1 MKVSVIIPAYNE
13 AERIGAV
20 IGAVLACPDADNVVV
35 VDDGSEDDTVEAAK
49 EYGVRV
55 IALPKNVGKGG
66 AMATAIAETDADVFV
81 FIDADLQG
89 LRPKHITALIK
100 PLKDDENLMITAGR
114 FRGGRLSTNLSQMV
128 VPSINS
134 QRAIRRSLLE
144 RVPDFSES
152 RFGVETM
159 INNYVKKNK
168 ISMMEIP
175 LEGVA
180 QYLKEE
186 KEGLVKGVGNRAKMY
201 GDIIKHRVPK
211 SNKQKTE
218 TP

>member
-1 MKVSVIIPAYNE
+1 MKTAVVIPAYNE

-20 IGAVLACPDADNVVV
+20 IGAALACPDADDVVV
-35 VDDGSEDDTVEAAK
+35 VDDGSEDDTSEAAK

-55 IALPKNVGKGG
+55 IALPKNIGKGG
-66 AMATAIAETDADVFV
+66 AMATAIVETDADVLV

-100 PLKDDENLMITAGR
+100 PLKEDETLMITAGR
-114 FRGGRLSTNLSQMV
+114 FKGGRLSTNLSQMV
-128 VPSINS
+128 APSINS

-144 RVPDFSES
+144 RVPDFRDS
-152 RFGVETM
+152 RFGVETV
-159 INNYVKKNK
+159 INDYVKKNK

-186 KEGLVKGVGNRAKMY
+186 KQGLVKGVGDRAKMY
-201 GDIIKHRVPK
+201 GDIIKQKVPK
-211 SNKQKTE
+211 SNRRKTNS
-218 TP
+218 P

>member
-1 MKVSVIIPAYNE
+1 MKVAVVIPAYNE

-20 IGAVLACPDADNVVV
+20 IGAALACPDADDVVV
-35 VDDGSEDDTVEAAK
+35 VDDGSEDDTSEAAK

-55 IALPKNVGKGG
+55 IVLPKNKGKGG
-66 AMATAIAETDADVFV
+66 AMATAVAETDADVLV

-100 PLKDDENLMITAGR
+100 PLMEDERLMITAGR
-114 FRGGRLSTNLSQMV
+114 FKGGRLATNLSQMV

-144 RVPDFSES
+144 QVPDFRDS
-152 RFGVETM
+152 RFGVETL
-159 INNYVKKNK
+159 INNYVKRNK
-168 ISMMEIP
+168 IQMMEIP

-186 KEGLVKGVGNRAKMY
+186 KHGLVKGVGNRAKMY
-201 GDIIKHRVPK
+201 GDIIKQKVPK
-211 SNKQKTE
+211 SNKKKTK

>member
-20 IGAVLACPDADNVVV
+20 IGAALACPDADDVVV
-35 VDDGSEDDTVEAAK
+35 VDDGSEDDTVVVAK

-55 IALPKNVGKGG
+55 IALPINVGKGG
-66 AMATAIAETDADVFV
+66 AMATAIAETDADVLV

-89 LRPKHITALIK
+89 LRPRHVTALIK
-100 PLKDDENLMITAGR
+100 PLKEDKDLMITAGR

-144 RVPDFSES
+144 RVPDFSDS
-152 RFGVETM
+152 RFGVETI

-201 GDIIKHRVPK
+201 GDIIKQRVPK